1 MRQLCWGD
9 LDLDS
14 LLELDLSSLIGDRLI
29 GDSVTLISF
38 VLLQLWETELLLAY
52 WRFVDGLVNWR
63 LRLGL
68 RLIGRLVLSCF
79 ELLETETNFD

>member
-1 MRQLCWGD
+1 MGF
-9 LDLDS
+9 

-29 GDSVTLISF
+29 GDSVTLICF

-68 RLIGRLVLSCF
+68 RLIGRLVLTCF

>member
-9 LDLDS
+9 SDLDS
-14 LLELDLSSLIGDRLI
+14 LLELVLSSLIGDRLI

-38 VLLQLWETELLLAY
+38 VLTELLLAY

-68 RLIGRLVLSCF
+68 RLIGRLVLTCF